1 MRRGL
6 IILLCALSACVT
18 TPKPKPDGDDLL
30 LKLSPKSLGREL
42 QLAQRITVV
51 RGSEKKQ
58 TFDAQLEVDAAEVR
72 IAAVALG
79 QTIASLKWNGEKLE
93 KQVSTHVPDAISAD
107 RILSDVQLAWWPADA
122 IRAALPG
129 GYALDEA
136 NAQRTLTRNGE
147 GLARIEYQGS
157 APAWAHVKL
166 AHLKYGYELDIESV
180 DLSAQSEPPGA
191 TTLGGK

>member
-6 IILLCALSACVT
+6 ILLALAVTSACVT
-18 TPKPKPDGDDLL
+18 APKPKPDADDLL

-51 RGSEKKQ
+51 RGAERK
-58 TFDAQLEVDAAEVR
+58 TFDAQIEVDAAEVR

-79 QTIASLKWNGEKLE
+79 QTVASLKWDGVKLD
-93 KQVSTHVPDAISAD
+93 KQVSTHVPDAITAD

-129 GYALDEA
+129 GYALDDA
-136 NAQRTLTRNGE
+136 PAQRTLSRNGE
-147 GLARIEYQGS
+147 GLARIDYVGT

-166 AHLKYGYELDIESV
+166 SHLKYGYELDIESV
-180 DLSAQSEPPGA
+180 DLSAP
-191 TTLGGK
+191 